1 MRILQCSRSVIAI
14 LRGEFRPPPPTLR
27 GQCLPL
33 ISLTLVEILA
43 TGLPAHHMQ
52 VIGSNK
58 HNRFRTIYF
67 KFLGSK
73 DKGKVKFLVSSLSR
87 LGLEAYAVNYFYF
100 ILSAKSYSKS
110 HFLCEILLCFLRLS
124 QFFLPLTSSNL

>member
-73 DKGKVKFLVSSLSR
+73 GKGKVKFLVSSLSR

-100 ILSAKSYSKS
+100 ILSASPIAKVTFSVK
-110 HFLCEILLCFLRLS
+110 FCFV
-124 QFFLPLTSSNL
+124 F